1 LAHKPRHSL
10 VIGVVLSLVVAASA
24 HAAIGDLDTSFG
36 APNGFVLTG
45 QMGANLNGGGV
56 LVDPSDPSGRIVVRA
71 NQFIGSTTE
80 MFGLVR
86 YLPSGALDHDF
97 NGTGMNFQQ
106 LAGRTHSVALAMAP
120 APGGKLLIGGSTT
133 DGTTR
138 QFMAARFTDAGALDS
153 SFDPT
158 GNPPGT
164 VETDLLGSTH
174 EDITG
179 LGLLSSSKIAAVG
192 SAQGGALEYFRYTET
207 GAVDLSPVADTFT
220 GVTSISPTS
229 MAVAPGDKVLVG
241 GFATVGTSDQLFVAR
256 LLSDGTPD
264 STFGTAG
271 ITTFNVG
278 TPTGTDRA
286 NAIALQP
293 DGSVVIVGTAD
304 VDESAPQAVV
314 ARVTSGGGLDPGF
327 GSGGV
332 TLLSPGANKS
342 AANAVALQP
351 NGKVLVAGEAN
362 VIGEGSG
369 DFALMRLN
377 SNGTLDPTF
386 GSGGVAIHSLV
397 AAGDIAAGVALQP
410 DGNVVLA
417 GSTFDTS
424 SDVGVARFLGGEVPT
439 PGSATGG
446 SDRTKP
452 KISKLKLLTKRL
464 RATLKVR
471 VHLNEAGKVTI
482 KVTSKKRT
490 LATKTVRFTK
500 ASTKTIKIKLGHRA
514 RTRLANFR
522 KPAIKLVVSATD
534 LAGNK
539 SKRTLSA
546 KLKRR

>member
-10 VIGVVLSLVVAASA
+10 VIGVVLSLVLAGSA
-24 HAAIGDLDTSFG
+24 RAAIGDLDTSFG

-45 QMGANLNGGGV
+45 QMGANLGGGGV
-56 LVDPSDPSGRIVVRA
+56 LVDPSGRIVVRA
-71 NQFIGSTTE
+71 NEFIGSTTQL
-80 MFGLVR
+80 FGIVR

-120 APGGKLLIGGSTT
+120 ADGKLLIGGYTT
-133 DGTTR
+133 DGTTT
-138 QFMAARFTDAGALDS
+138 QFMAARFTDGGALDS

-164 VETDLLGSTH
+164 VETDLPVSTD
-174 EDITG
+174 ERIMG
-179 LGLLSSSKIAAVG
+179 LGVLSSAKIAAVG
-192 SAQGGALEYFRYTET
+192 SATGGALEYLRYTDT
-207 GAVDLSPVADTFT
+207 GGVDLAPVADTFT

-304 VDESAPQAVV
+304 VNESAPQAVV

-351 NGKVLVAGEAN
+351 NGKVLVAGDAN

-369 DFALMRLN
+369 DFALMRLD

-386 GSGGVAIHSLV
+386 GSGGVAVHSLV

-417 GSTFDTS
+417 GSTFGTS
-424 SDVGVARFLGGEVPT
+424 ADVGVARFLGGEVPT

-446 SDRTKP
+446 GDRTKP
-452 KISKLKLLTKRL
+452 KISKLKLLTKKL
-464 RATLKVR
+464 GKTLKVR
-471 VHLNEAGKVTI
+471 VHLSEAGKVTI
-482 KVTSKKRT
+482 KVTAKKRT

-514 RTRLANFR
+514 RTRLAKFR

-546 KLKRR
+546 KLRRR